1 MFKCPHCSSSFSQQ
15 YTLNRHIKSSK
26 RCIKNRP
33 AADQAAVGNFTCV
46 CGYSALRN
54 DILNEHKAGC
64 NVIKNNVL
72 TRDELLVMIT
82 DRDRINR
89 EQTQTIAK
97 LEEQVDKLI
106 SRPININNSNNT
118 INKYN
123 MSFYKQYVVDNFE
136 AITSPLLEGV
146 MSHLVLENICH
157 GGMGFAK
164 FVKKHID
171 YQHLLILDQTRKKG
185 MYKDST
191 GQVKVD
197 GKLRDL
203 LATICRVA
211 YPYGSKLFK
220 KWTAD
225 TPDALLCEEK
235 MKLFSDMFSLVGWMS
250 RVGKGET
257 GENDNT
263 DMGILTHFLDE
274 FVAGYTKEALQ
285 GHLERGEG
293 PPLLDIHEEVS
304 TVEEVYSEEVEDEE
318 VEYETEVETA
328 SVTSSQFDVIL
339 GVKNY
344 ELGRSRGKRDDD
356 NLYMAYK
363 EQADKVRW
371 MGNS

>member
-1 MFKCPHCSSSFSQQ
+1 VRSKLSREDLLKVIDQRDRTIEEQKQTMEISQ
-15 YTLNRHIKSSK
+15 
-26 RCIKNRP
+26 
-33 AADQAAVGNFTCV
+33 
-46 CGYSALRN
+46 RN
-54 DILNEHKAGC
+54 VA
-64 NVIKNNVL
+64 
-72 TRDELLVMIT
+72 
-82 DRDRINR
+82 DRDN
-89 EQTQTIAK
+89 TISELK
-97 LEEQVDKLI
+97 EQVKLLI

-118 INKYN
+118 INNKYN

-356 NLYMAYK
+356 NLYK

-371 MGNS
+371 MENS